1 MKKVSFSV
9 KKWSIRALVAIG
21 ALLGISACCHT
32 KKVVEDDN
40 YNYNYNHNNTPP
52 IHNLKYG
59 PLVDIRKSR
68 TATIKKRIDENG
80 NVVYDTIQNEILS
93 DPPVIKPL
101 HIEDE

>member
-9 KKWSIRALVAIG
+9 QKWSIRVLVAAG

-40 YNYNYNHNNTPP
+40 NNNNMPP

-59 PLVDIRKSR
+59 PLVDINKSR
-68 TATIKKRIDENG
+68 VATLVNKRIDENG
-80 NVVYDTIQNEILS
+80 NVVYDTIQGGERS
-93 DPPVIKPL
+93 DSPVLKPL
-101 HIEDE
+101 NKDE

>member
-9 KKWSIRALVAIG
+9 HKWSIRVLVAAG

-40 YNYNYNHNNTPP
+40 NNNMPP

-59 PLVDIRKSR
+59 PLVDINKSR
-68 TATIKKRIDENG
+68 VATLVNKRIDENG
-80 NVVYDTIQNEILS
+80 NVVYDTIQGGERLDS
-93 DPPVIKPL
+93 PMLKPL
-101 HIEDE
+101 NKDE

>member
-9 KKWSIRALVAIG
+9 HKWGVRLMIAVG

-40 YNYNYNHNNTPP
+40 YNNNNNNMPP

-59 PLVDIRKSR
+59 PLVDTHYDRRAVLIQ
-68 TATIKKRIDENG
+68 ENVGEDG
-80 NVVYDTIQNEILS
+80 NVVADSSVVKQEAPKIVEQIFL
-93 DPPVIKPL
+93 
-101 HIEDE
+101 EDE